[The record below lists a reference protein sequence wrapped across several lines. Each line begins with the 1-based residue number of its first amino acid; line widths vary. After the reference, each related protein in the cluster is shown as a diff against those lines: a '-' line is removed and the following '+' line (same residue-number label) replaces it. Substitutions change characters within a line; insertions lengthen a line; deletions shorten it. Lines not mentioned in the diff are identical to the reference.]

1 MFYINASPTLP
12 AKQEIFEI
20 YCDVTMQT
28 ELAGMN
34 QMHHAITTTQEIL
47 CNFAVPCQSDR
58 TSLQKFNLHHR
69 YYSCTHTGHNM
80 LAAKLRLRN
89 KAFPGKNA
97 ILNEKRN
104 SKTKT
109 GE

>member
-1 MFYINASPTLP
+1 MLYINTSPTLP
-12 AKQEIFEI
+12 AKREIFEI

-34 QMHHAITTTQEIL
+34 QMHHGITTTQEIL
-47 CNFAVPCQSDR
+47 CCFAVSCQSNR

-69 YYSCTHTGHNM
+69 YPSCTHTGHNM

-89 KAFPGKNA
+89 NLRSGKNA